1 MNNYT
6 TLGKFQRN
14 SLSTLHIQSMICHS
28 GTWKKLLKTRST
40 FSPLTPHIFHDGN
53 GSKQVD
59 PLPTLYTRIKSHSP
73 KVNSTIHSFPS
84 FYSREKTDLTV
95 GGSLVGLHRSP
106 LTVLSFLFRT
116 KKPSPLPETFQNTNF
131 RAIYIY
137 IYIHTHI
144 YIYTLCHV
152 ANSASITRPLYFSHL
167 FHFPF
172 IYLFLFSHFSSL
184 INFSCYL

>member
-1 MNNYT
+1 MNDYT
-6 TLGKFQRN
+6 SLGKFQRN

-53 GSKQVD
+53 GSEQVD
-59 PLPTLYTRIKSHSP
+59 PLPTLYKRIKSHSP
-73 KVNSTIHSFPS
+73 KVSSTIHSFPS
-84 FYSREKTDLTV
+84 FCSRKKTDLNV
-95 GGSLVGLHRSP
+95 GGSLAGLHRSP
-106 LTVLSFLFRT
+106 LTVSSFLFRT
-116 KKPSPLPETFQNTNF
+116 KKPSPLLETFQTTNF
-131 RAIYIY
+131 HALY
-137 IYIHTHI
+137 IYIH
-144 YIYTLCHV
+144 TLCHV
-152 ANSASITRPLYFSHL
+152 ANSASITRSLYFSHL

>member
-95 GGSLVGLHRSP
+95 EGSLVGLHRSP

-137 IYIHTHI
+137 IYIYIYTHTYI
-144 YIYTLCHV
+144 YIYTLSCCKFCL
-152 ANSASITRPLYFSHL
+152 NYSPTL
-167 FHFPF
+167 FLSSLSLPF
-172 IYLFLFSHFSSL
+172 YLFIFIFTFLFPNKL
-184 INFSCYL
+184 

>member
-1 MNNYT
+1 MNDYT

-28 GTWKKLLKTRST
+28 GMWKKLLKTYST

-53 GSKQVD
+53 GSEQVD
-59 PLPTLYTRIKSHSP
+59 LLSILYKRIKSHSP
-73 KVNSTIHSFPS
+73 KVSSTIHSFPS
-84 FYSREKTDLTV
+84 FRSREKTDLTV
-95 GGSLVGLHRSP
+95 GGSLVELHRSP

-116 KKPSPLPETFQNTNF
+116 KKPSPLLETFQTTNF
-131 RAIYIY
+131 RALYIY
-137 IYIHTHI
+137 IYIH
-144 YIYTLCHV
+144 TLCHV